1 MNMYNIIVKKIYLGF
16 VILLVFTF
24 SISKS
29 LACDLLSIN
38 IGSNKSSIENIFGKI
53 DDTELTISQTETTR
67 SGETNIGGEVS
78 VYMSSKDAFCNEIDF
93 GEVLI
98 KGYVVN
104 NKVGALAIEVQNGPD
119 NEQSNQGLLNQ
130 YVQANFGSVDTND
143 KDWPGYKFWD
153 IDGQR
158 IFYYKIKNTIGEI
171 QEGVAVTSSKYFEVL
186 LDSED

>member
-104 NKVGALAIEVQNGPD
+104 NKVG
-119 NEQSNQGLLNQ
+119 
-130 YVQANFGSVDTND
+130 
-143 KDWPGYKFWD
+143 
-153 IDGQR
+153 
-158 IFYYKIKNTIGEI
+158 
-171 QEGVAVTSSKYFEVL
+171 
-186 LDSED
+186 